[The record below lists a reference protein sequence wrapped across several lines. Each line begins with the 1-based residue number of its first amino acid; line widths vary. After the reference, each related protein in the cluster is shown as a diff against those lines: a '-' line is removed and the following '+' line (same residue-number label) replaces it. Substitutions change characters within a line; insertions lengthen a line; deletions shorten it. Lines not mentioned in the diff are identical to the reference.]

1 MHRIIQLLEQLSDL
15 EKKEEKDIDQV
26 SGIFGKIMAEI
37 FVYQEDVWADTLRK
51 MGFYFGKFIYIL
63 DAYDDVEADLKNGNY
78 NPFSKRF
85 KIKGFEDEVQ
95 QLLIMML
102 AEACREFEKLPII
115 IYGDILRNILY
126 SGVWV
131 RFEAI
136 TRKRREE
143 QEKEHV

>member
-1 MHRIIQLLEQLSDL
+1 MEIIILFQSALK
-15 EKKEEKDIDQV
+15 EK
-26 SGIFGKIMAEI
+26 G
-37 FVYQEDVWADTLRK
+37 LRMK
-51 MGFYFGKFIYIL
+51 
-63 DAYDDVEADLKNGNY
+63 
-78 NPFSKRF
+78 
-85 KIKGFEDEVQ
+85 VQ

-115 IYGDILRNILY
+115 MYGDILRNILY

-143 QEKEHV
+143 QEKDRV